1 MSFPNHLQL
10 KILCIIN
17 QRLFFLEIST
27 DIKSLSFYRITTINN
42 KIHYKKVYTLN
53 DNNISVIYPFGRNS
67 IMIKYI
73 NNDKETKK
81 VYLYFIS
88 HLDRTFI
95 IDILLTNSIT
105 LQSSKMSDYSFVIQ
119 TMNTFIS
126 DYSKGMSIQKSN
138 YDIIKKEQS

>member
-1 MSFPNHLQL
+1 MSFPNHLQI

-53 DNNISVIYPFGRNS
+53 DNNISVISPFGRNS

-73 NNDKETKK
+73 NDYKETKK

-126 DYSKGMSIQKSN
+126 DYSKEIGRASCR
-138 YDIIKKEQS
+138 ERV